1 MAPFTIGDRVLYT
14 TEGQETPMVVTVSP
28 MVVTV
33 SNINNNVPY
42 GEEPEISIQL
52 GPDGNIR
59 DTVLNRLSVYK
70 TPEFPPGVKSSLTPE
85 THSQMDDIE
94 DYMDGNGPHITSEEE
109 RILKELN
116 EDAIMTIEAGEGR
129 DYSLLTID
137 PKDMDMFEEAC
148 NMREAR
154 HSVIASSPQGWNAD
168 TSFDEVDC
176 IVEYFNQGKIRKAL
190 AEGDKELDQKNRLLV
205 DATILNKGTKHD
217 NAVTKF
223 GKVYIDK
230 KFTKYVPEV
239 GGKVKMVIGMKGCN
253 KTHPWNCYR
262 IVQ

>member
-1 MAPFTIGDRVLYT
+1 MAPFTIGDRALYT
-14 TEGQETPMVVTVSP
+14 TEGQETP

-59 DTVLNRLSVYK
+59 ETVLNRLSVYK

-94 DYMDGNGPHITSEEE
+94 DYMDCNGPHITSEEE

-137 PKDMDMFEEAC
+137 SKDMDMFEEAC

-154 HSVIASSPQGWNAD
+154 HSVIASSPQGWNEG
-168 TSFDEVDC
+168 TSPDEINC
-176 IVEYFNQGKIRKAL
+176 IIHYFNQGKVRKARS
-190 AEGDKELDQKNRLLV
+190 ECDKELDQNNRLLV
-205 DATILNKGTKHD
+205 EATILNKGIKHD
-217 NAVTKF
+217 NAITKF

-230 KFTKYVPEV
+230 KFTKYVPEI
-239 GGKVKMVIGMKGCN
+239 GRKVKMVVGMKGCG
-253 KTHPWNCYR
+253 KTHPWNCYH